1 LLARTRGPLRA
12 EALLVLAEFQHDDLA
27 VPLLEEA
34 VREAASHPALQALIH
49 IRLAAA
55 ERFRKGFA
63 GALDGTR
70 AALVLADRI
79 GDDVLRFKAL
89 AQLSWLGGMVGDA
102 EAPAYRARALDV
114 ATASGD
120 ARLLREA
127 NALVWRML
135 IDSSS
140 IDAARVTLEQEHREW
155 QERDEL
161 FDAQV
166 VWSSPGSNSG
176 QGGGNARR
184 PTPPAL

>member
-1 LLARTRGPLRA
+1 
-12 EALLVLAEFQHDDLA
+12 QHDDLA

-55 ERFRKGFA
+55 ERFRKGFV

-114 ATASGD
+114 ATASGH

-140 IDAARVTLEQEHREW
+140 IDAARMTPEQEHREW
-155 QERDEL
+155 QERDETL
-161 FDAQV
+161 DPQV
-166 VWSSPGSNSG
+166 AWEPSWLALLAGRWERAPPHA
-176 QGGGNARR
+176 AR
-184 PTPPAL
+184 PPHLSHPYAVD

>member
-1 LLARTRGPLRA
+1 
-12 EALLVLAEFQHDDLA
+12 
-27 VPLLEEA
+27 
-34 VREAASHPALQALIH
+34 
-49 IRLAAA
+49 
-55 ERFRKGFA
+55 
-63 GALDGTR
+63 
-70 AALVLADRI
+70 
-79 GDDVLRFKAL
+79 
-89 AQLSWLGGMVGDA
+89 MVGDA

-166 VWSSPGSNSG
+166 GWELSWLELLAGRG
-176 QGGGNARR
+176 E
-184 PTPPAL
+184 PPAGHAARARALHLPYGAGKHPGHNPSPWVARA

>member
-1 LLARTRGPLRA
+1 
-12 EALLVLAEFQHDDLA
+12 
-27 VPLLEEA
+27 
-34 VREAASHPALQALIH
+34 
-49 IRLAAA
+49 
-55 ERFRKGFA
+55 
-63 GALDGTR
+63 
-70 AALVLADRI
+70 
-79 GDDVLRFKAL
+79 
-89 AQLSWLGGMVGDA
+89 MVGDA

-155 QERDEL
+155 QGRDEL

-166 VWSSPGSNSG
+166 VWELPCLRLWARPGEPG
-176 QGGGNARR
+176 AA
-184 PTPPAL
+184 PPPPARHLSPHYRAEEKQDYTPSASVALPPRQLGA